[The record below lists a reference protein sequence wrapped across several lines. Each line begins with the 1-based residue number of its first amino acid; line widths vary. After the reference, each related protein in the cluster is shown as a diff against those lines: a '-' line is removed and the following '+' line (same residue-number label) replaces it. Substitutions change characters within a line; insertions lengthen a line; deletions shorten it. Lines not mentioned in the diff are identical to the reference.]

1 MVQVMQTHYFD
12 TVVWDDAD
20 NEIPLTVYLTL
31 YRNSHCEPLP
41 NPVWWDEY
49 VIERIENED
58 GDDVTAEWLEV
69 IDARQF
75 DSETI
80 IALDDRDYD
89 DFMEWED
96 FR

>member
-1 MVQVMQTHYFD
+1 MVPVMQTHYFD

-31 YRNSHCEPLP
+31 YRNSYGEPLP
-41 NPVWWDEY
+41 NPLSWDEY

-58 GDDVTAEWLEV
+58 GDDVTTLWLEV
-69 IDARQF
+69 IDARSF
-75 DSETI
+75 VDETI
-80 IALDDRDYD
+80 IALGDYN

-96 FR
+96 LR